1 MGEDDLYKSAL
12 ADYLHS
18 CVANIIEKFP
28 IIKCVDIPKDGKANR
43 RERRKQ
49 ERRRK
54 KGRL

>member
-1 MGEDDLYKSAL
+1 MENKDSIDYILY
-12 ADYLHS
+12 Y
-18 CVANIIEKFP
+18 NIP
-28 IIKCVDIPKDGKANR
+28 VVKCADIPKDGKANR